1 MRPGSFPRLR
11 PRPLPS
17 CPAPEQG
24 RARTCSHCPEP
35 VGRGGPLTWWG
46 RAGPGHGFAPRL
58 QSGAEAILSERRPQ
72 PRGPGWPHR
81 PNPAGSAKESGPAR
95 EQPPRPPAR
104 RVWGRARCSDA
115 QPAPHPG
122 HVPAPGPCGRQR
134 GLGAPPGAGA
144 RWWSQSGSRATAQPG
159 APGLALSARP
169 PVPAG
174 PGRSQA
180 PNKGG
185 GTGYGYSQEYV
196 YSLKIVA

>member
-1 MRPGSFPRLR
+1 MASRSAARKLPQAQTQAASLLPRPGAGTSPDLL
-11 PRPLPS
+11 PLS
-17 CPAPEQG
+17 GAGGAG
-24 RARTCSHCPEP
+24 RAAHL
-35 VGRGGPLTWWG
+35 VG
-46 RAGPGHGFAPRL
+46 
-58 QSGAEAILSERRPQ
+58 
-72 PRGPGWPHR
+72 PRGPGSRVRAASSVRRRGHFVR
-81 PNPAGSAKESGPAR
+81 APAAAAGPRVAAQAQSR
-95 EQPPRPPAR
+95 RLERPPRPPAR